1 MRGEQSAI
9 GVSSGAAWSACCG
22 RPQAGYMLI
31 VVLGMLTVFLVL
43 AAGIAPSVA
52 QELRRERETEML
64 FRGQQI
70 VDAIGRYRILAQ
82 RIMAAGAAGQQPPV
96 VPGGQ
101 AVPGAVGFGWPQS
114 LEQLV
119 DGVNVRGSTRK
130 VRLLRPFALGDPMN
144 GNKPWRPVGFNDEA
158 LREFLEA
165 YFETMGQPLSVWP
178 PQFRMQY
185 LGSTVDLGRDGN
197 SGVRGGAPSAFRGPA
212 TDGQDAQPR
221 YIFGVVSESDQEPLR
236 DYYGL
241 ERYNRWVFAF
251 IPELQS
257 VPADMDKQIE
267 MLSREVIY
275 PTDPLALRQ
284 MGGAFRPV
292 VPVGQAPGQ
301 VPPGAG
307 PNVTVPGSQPG
318 SKPPIR

>member
-1 MRGEQSAI
+1 
-9 GVSSGAAWSACCG
+9 
-22 RPQAGYMLI
+22 MLI
-31 VVLGMLTVFLVL
+31 VTLGMLTVFLVL

-82 RIMAAGAAGQQPPV
+82 RIMAAGGAEQQPPV

-130 VRLLRPFALGDPMN
+130 VRLLRPFALKDPVN

-185 LGSTVDLGRDGN
+185 LGNTVELGRGD
-197 SGVRGGAPSAFRGPA
+197 SGSARGRAPSAFRGPA

-221 YIFGVVSESDQEPLR
+221 YIFGVVSESDEEPLR

-284 MGGAFRPV
+284 LGGAFRPIA
-292 VPVGQAPGQ
+292 PVGQVPGQAPPGGAANAPGPAT
-301 VPPGAG
+301 PPSG
-307 PNVTVPGSQPG
+307 
-318 SKPPIR
+318 KPPIR